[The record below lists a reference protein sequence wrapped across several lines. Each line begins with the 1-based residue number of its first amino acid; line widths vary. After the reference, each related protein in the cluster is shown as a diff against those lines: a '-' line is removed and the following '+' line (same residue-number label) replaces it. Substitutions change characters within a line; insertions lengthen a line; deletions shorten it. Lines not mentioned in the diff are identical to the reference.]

1 MMLRLSRKTLLAL
14 EAVIDIAFNARPE
27 PVQAKEITARQ
38 GVPQR
43 YLEQVMQQ
51 LVRAGIL
58 KGVRGPR
65 GGYRLARERRR
76 ISVGDVVRV
85 AESIEDGEEEK
96 IRPRSELG
104 LRIVAPLI
112 QTLQEEMMA
121 RLDAISIEDLCQRAR
136 VQGVDAD
143 RRTERRF
150 RHLTGASM
158 QTGKPGRGRIYN
170 SITETIGDTP
180 LVRMDRMAQEAGV
193 KADILLKLEFFN
205 PLASVKDRIGVGMI
219 EALEKAGRHHARQN
233 PP

>member
-51 LVRAGIL
+51 LVRAGVL

-76 ISVGDVVRV
+76 ISVGDVVRI

-112 QTLQEEMMA
+112 QTLQDDIMA
-121 RLDAISIEDLCQRAR
+121 QLDAISIEDLCQRAR
-136 VQGVDAD
+136 DHGVD
-143 RRTERRF
+143 
-150 RHLTGASM
+150 LTGGASSDFA
-158 QTGKPGRGRIYN
+158 I
-170 SITETIGDTP
+170 
-180 LVRMDRMAQEAGV
+180 
-193 KADILLKLEFFN
+193 
-205 PLASVKDRIGVGMI
+205 
-219 EALEKAGRHHARQN
+219 
-233 PP
+233 

>member
-76 ISVGDVVRV
+76 ISVGDVVRI
-85 AESIEDGEEEK
+85 AESIEDVEEEK

-112 QTLQEEMMA
+112 QTLQDDIMA
-121 RLDAISIEDLCQRAR
+121 QLDAISIEDLCQRAR
-136 VQGVDAD
+136 AHGVDITGDGSAD
-143 RRTERRF
+143 F
-150 RHLTGASM
+150 A
-158 QTGKPGRGRIYN
+158 I
-170 SITETIGDTP
+170 
-180 LVRMDRMAQEAGV
+180 
-193 KADILLKLEFFN
+193 
-205 PLASVKDRIGVGMI
+205 
-219 EALEKAGRHHARQN
+219 
-233 PP
+233 

>member
-51 LVRAGIL
+51 LVRAGVL

-85 AESIEDGEEEK
+85 AESIEDGEEAQA
-96 IRPRSELG
+96 RPRSDLG

-112 QTLQEEMMA
+112 QTLQDDVMA

-136 VQGVDAD
+136 ADGVNTDGRDSAD
-143 RRTERRF
+143 F
-150 RHLTGASM
+150 
-158 QTGKPGRGRIYN
+158 
-170 SITETIGDTP
+170 TI
-180 LVRMDRMAQEAGV
+180 
-193 KADILLKLEFFN
+193 
-205 PLASVKDRIGVGMI
+205 
-219 EALEKAGRHHARQN
+219 
-233 PP
+233 